1 MAAVLLDV
9 NVLVALF
16 WARHTDH
23 NVAQQWFKENER
35 KGWATCPIT
44 QAAFVRIVSNPSFS
58 TDAVS
63 PVEAIGLIEEALGR
77 STHEFWPDDL
87 SFAEAA
93 AYLKPDL
100 SGHKQITDAY
110 LLGLAIH
117 RQAKLVTFD
126 KHLASLLP
134 ANKRKSDWIIEL
146 SRGVH

>member
-16 WARHTDH
+16 WEGHNDH
-23 NVAQQWFKENER
+23 ASAQQWFKENER
-35 KGWATCPIT
+35 RGWATCPIT

-58 TDAVS
+58 EEAVS
-63 PVEAIGLIEEALGR
+63 PVEAVALLEEALDR
-77 STHEFWPDDL
+77 STHEFWPDHL

-93 AYLKPDL
+93 AYLRPDL

-117 RQAKLVTFD
+117 HQAKLATFD
-126 KHLASLLP
+126 KPLASLLP
-134 ANKRKSDWIIEL
+134 AHKHKSDWIIEIP
-146 SRGVH
+146 RRVH